1 MATNSNNTK
10 RTGASSSANRNAG
23 TRPSGSRPANT
34 KGAQPQR
41 KKRRSKRETKL
52 LKALKVIGYIICTLM
67 FLSGA
72 AFLGFLAKLKMVP
85 VKYLL
90 VGSFVFVVITLL
102 FYVAQRN
109 VTAGLITKVMA
120 IGAIC
125 VFVIG
130 CNYAL
135 FSYKKLNKMTGVKTK
150 VDSIQVYVLKDDPA
164 ENVVDAKDYDFGILE
179 TLDRDNTN
187 TVINEIQDEIDQSL
201 FVREFETATSLVQGL
216 YDGNVNAIILNSA
229 YEGFITETEGYE
241 DFQERVRSISFKDI
255 VTEIDDKYDSDKQAV
270 KEDVFTIYISGV
282 DVGGKPENNSNSD
295 VNILMVVNKNTRQI
309 LLINTP
315 RDFYVPLSI
324 SNGAYDKLTHAGIY
338 GTDVSADTLGML
350 YDVTV
355 DGYVKVNFTGFEKI
369 IDALNGVNVYSD
381 YAFSAHGYSFQ
392 QGYNQLDG
400 KGALIFA
407 RQRKMFSDGDRQRG
421 KNQMAVIKAVIE
433 DLSSSDMLKNYK
445 SVLDE
450 ISESMITSV
459 SYDEI
464 SDLAQFQ
471 LNDMKPWDVQT
482 YSVNGSDSMNVT
494 YSGGSQMLYVM
505 VPNQDT
511 VKQAQQYIKDMYNDK
526 KITVTE

>member
-1 MATNSNNTK
+1 MATNSKNT
-10 RTGASSSANRNAG
+10 RGTGASSSANRSAG
-23 TRPSGSRPANT
+23 TRSANT

-41 KKRRSKRETKL
+41 KKRRSKKETKL
-52 LKALKVIGYIICTLM
+52 LKALKVIGYILCTLM
-67 FLSGA
+67 FVAGA
-72 AFLGFLAKLKMVP
+72 VFLGFLAKLKMIP

-90 VGSFVFVVITLL
+90 IGAFAFVVVTFL
-102 FYVAQRN
+102 FYIAQRN
-109 VTAGLITKVMA
+109 VTAGLITKVIA

-125 VFVIG
+125 VFILG
-130 CNYAL
+130 CNYAQY
-135 FSYKKLNKMTGVKTK
+135 SYKKLNKMTGVKTK
-150 VDSIQVYVLKDDPA
+150 IDSIQVYVLKDDPA
-164 ENVVDAKDYDFGILE
+164 ENVIDAKDYDFGILE
-179 TLDRDNTN
+179 ILDRENTDK
-187 TVINEIQDEIDQSL
+187 VVKEIQEEVEQSL
-201 FVREFETATSLVQGL
+201 FIQQYETATGLVRGL
-216 YDGNVNAIILNSA
+216 YDGEVGAIILNAA
-229 YEGFITETEGYE
+229 YEGFITETEGFE
-241 DFQERVRSISFKDI
+241 DFRERVRSISFKDI
-255 VTEIDDKYDSDKQAV
+255 VTEIESSFDDSEQAV

-295 VNILMVVNKNTRQI
+295 VNILMTVNKNTRQI

-324 SNGAYDKLTHAGIY
+324 SNGARDKLTHAGIY

-350 YDVTV
+350 YGVKV

-369 IDALNGVNVYSD
+369 IDALHGVNVYSD

-433 DLSSSDMLKNYK
+433 DLASSDMLKNYK

-471 LNDMKPWDVQT
+471 LDDMKPWDIQT

-494 YSGGSQMLYVM
+494 YSGGSEMLYVM

-511 VKQAQQYIKDMYNDK
+511 VDQAKKYIKDMYEDK
-526 KITVTE
+526 KITVTEK